1 MPRIAPLTMLLLFPL
16 LTRAQEGSASV
27 RQAADSTRFRAL
39 FTDFNAVVYQRP
51 DSAIGLALAMGELAR
66 RTKVPRWVALSDQ
79 CIGQA
84 WRVKGRTQ
92 EALGPFQ
99 RALTAYERLGDR
111 SRIAMV
117 HANIANILVEERQWE
132 KARRHGVEAVAG
144 FQRTEQPIWAAAA
157 MEDLAQAFLGLGM
170 DDSARVLLQR
180 AAPIMEAAGMHDH
193 DGPLRDVEAG
203 LLLLNDEDERAR
215 QLHRSIRRDT
225 TAVAPG
231 ILRARILLDMGR
243 ALDTIGLAP
252 RPDLMEAALLNIG
265 TLHAIGQRFE
275 AADTCYQAVLR
286 STRRSG
292 NTGNTTSALLNL
304 AGLAEN
310 RGDGRLALT
319 LIDSVVAIASATREL
334 ELLANATLNLAE
346 VMRKHGNKDS
356 AFFTLQRHLALRD
369 SILGL
374 ARVRAVA
381 DMEQKYESEKKAREI
396 ETLKVANLDSELA
409 RIKALRTRN
418 IYLGVG
424 LGVLAL
430 ASALWGRLGIVHR
443 SRAAIRKEK
452 EISEGLLHNILPEE
466 VAAELK
472 AKGYADVREFPQ
484 ATILFTDFKG
494 FTQLTEQLSAT
505 ELVAEIDHC
514 FKAFDGLM
522 ERYRIEKIKTI
533 GDAYMA
539 AGGLPDP
546 AYGSPADVVNA
557 ALDMQAFMA
566 AYKAER
572 IAQGRLFFEMRVGI
586 HTGPVIAGIV
596 GVKKFAYDIWGD
608 TVNTASRMES
618 SGAVGEVNISEATFA
633 LVQEAPT
640 PTGAPAFTFTP
651 RGQVQAKGKGE
662 LAMFFVRRS
671 APR

>member
-1 MPRIAPLTMLLLFPL
+1 MHRYTLSGAVWACAAMLLALCA
-16 LTRAQEGSASV
+16 RAQAPTPRERAW
-27 RQAADSTRFRAL
+27 ADSLHAHIIGHDALAPTTGLPLVDSMARIHARAGEACLALEARIFRANL
-39 FTDFNAVVYQRP
+39 LDRLGRP
-51 DSAIGLALAMGELAR
+51 DSSLHVLLGCRDELVNARCAPRSWVHWYNNLCSVYLSQGRFAEADSAARLALGRWRHSEPAVRELGLNQGIALANMGQMDASLACFE
-66 RTKVPRWVALSDQ
+66 D
-79 CIGQA
+79 
-84 WRVKGRTQ
+84 
-92 EALGPFQ
+92 
-99 RALTAYERLGDR
+99 
-111 SRIAMV
+111 V
-117 HANIANILVEERQWE
+117 HAY
-132 KARRHGVEAVAG
+132 
-144 FQRTEQPIWAAAA
+144 
-157 MEDLAQAFLGLGM
+157 GL
-170 DDSARVLLQR
+170 Q
-180 AAPIMEAAGMHDH
+180 
-193 DGPLRDVEAG
+193 
-203 LLLLNDEDERAR
+203 
-215 QLHRSIRRDT
+215 
-225 TAVAPG
+225 
-231 ILRARILLDMGR
+231 
-243 ALDTIGLAP
+243 AP

-275 AADTCYQAVLR
+275 AADTCYHAVLR

-310 RGDGRLALT
+310 RGDGRLALR
-319 LIDSVVAIASATREL
+319 LIDSVVAIASATRDL

-409 RIKALRTRN
+409 RIRALRTRN
-418 IYLGVG
+418 IYLGAG
-424 LGVLAL
+424 LFVLVLAG
-430 ASALWGRLGIVHR
+430 ALWNRLR
-443 SRAAIRKEK
+443 YTRRAKREVEQAHAV
-452 EISEGLLHNILPEE
+452 SEELLHNILPEE

-608 TVNTASRMES
+608 TVNTAARMES

-640 PTGAPAFTFTP
+640 PTGTPAFTFTP